1 MIFELVSKG
10 QEEPIDRV
18 DMANVGV
25 AGAKTY
31 FMGRKQMKDNEKSFD
46 DIWKVME
53 KKDYDK
59 EFKNNLYDRQ
69 MGKRKYEWWKD
80 EESYLDVDAPI
91 TQSMRDEEE

>member
-31 FMGRKQMKDNEKSFD
+31 FMGRKQLPEEEFDKIYEVKSAPSKQAYVGN
-46 DIWKVME
+46 IIVGEQKKVAV
-53 KKDYDK
+53 
-59 EFKNNLYDRQ
+59 
-69 MGKRKYEWWKD
+69 KRKRK
-80 EESYLDVDAPI
+80 VKRAV
-91 TQSMRDEEE
+91 RKKRK

>member
-31 FMGRKQMKDNEKSFD
+31 FMGRKQLPEEEFDKIYEVKSAPSKMFPMLVSM
-46 DIWKVME
+46 IG
-53 KKDYDK
+53 
-59 EFKNNLYDRQ
+59 
-69 MGKRKYEWWKD
+69 GKRKRK
-80 EESYLDVDAPI
+80 I
-91 TQSMRDEEE
+91 

>member
-31 FMGRKQMKDNEKSFD
+31 FMGRKQLPEEEFDKIYEVKSAPS
-46 DIWKVME
+46 KQANVG
-53 KKDYDK
+53 KYD
-59 EFKNNLYDRQ
+59 
-69 MGKRKYEWWKD
+69 WWK
-80 EESYLDVDAPI
+80 EETKNLDI
-91 TQSMRDEEE
+91 EKE